1 MTEEPVLITLGLSIP
16 QVLSVLE
23 KAFFV
28 LSHFVFPSV
37 V

>member
-1 MTEEPVLITLGLSIP
+1 MTEEPIVTTLGLNTP

-28 LSHFVFPSV
+28 PSHFVFPSV